1 MEVCMA
7 AWLPAVKIIL
17 PYLTQIVTAA
27 IPAFTRK
34 AGKGAD
40 DEVTLRQIAE
50 LQDAATRNAE
60 SIRTLASQM
69 EQMVQG
75 LDAASARIG
84 KEVRTTLWLAI
95 AAFALST
102 AAMGLSLYTWLR

>member
-1 MEVCMA
+1 MA

-34 AGKGAD
+34 TGKGAD
-40 DEVTLRQIAE
+40 DDVTLRQIAE

-95 AAFALST
+95 AGFALST
-102 AAMGLSLYTWLR
+102 AAMGLSVYTWLR

>member
-1 MEVCMA
+1 MT
-7 AWLPAVKIIL
+7 AWLPTVKIIL

-34 AGKGAD
+34 AEKSASD
-40 DEVTLRQIAE
+40 DVTLRQIAE

-84 KEVRTTLWLAI
+84 KEVRTALWLAS
-95 AAFALST
+95 AAFALSV
-102 AAMGLSLYTWLR
+102 AAMGIALYAWLR

>member
-1 MEVCMA
+1 MA

-40 DEVTLRQIAE
+40 DDVTLRQIAE

-84 KEVRTTLWLAI
+84 KEVRTTLWLAVTALLI
-95 AAFALST
+95 SLAALGLALY
-102 AAMGLSLYTWLR
+102 SLQG